1 MEGYLRRVYGKSSHE
16 KAVNK
21 TVNDK
26 FQNELGKRGRIPLF
40 LRRQMKYFST
50 AHPILRHNTEI

>member
-1 MEGYLRRVYGKSSHE
+1 MEGYLRQVYGKNSHE

-26 FQNELGKRGRIPLF
+26 FQNELGKRGRIPLY
-40 LRRQMKYFST
+40 LSRQKKYF
-50 AHPILRHNTEI
+50 NTPQS